1 MGEMSTD
8 IPMLGEIIDE
18 TILGIWSKRKKVE
31 GLIYEKKFCQSNF
44 KLVGDTLWTKLTDW
58 N

>member
-1 MGEMSTD
+1 MSTD